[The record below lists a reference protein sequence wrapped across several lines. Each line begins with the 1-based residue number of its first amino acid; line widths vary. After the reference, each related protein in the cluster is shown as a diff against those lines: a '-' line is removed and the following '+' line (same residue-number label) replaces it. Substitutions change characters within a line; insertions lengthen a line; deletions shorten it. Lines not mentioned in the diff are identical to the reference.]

1 MLNGG
6 LENSTPVSPYLDV
19 VSPSL
24 WLPNPRHEQFAR
36 LVAAGATGKAA
47 YVGAGYRQRG
57 AASNACS
64 IRKLILQQCKIVGC
78 WKNRELGPC
87 AGSVHVPRTRRG
99 ARPRSAGHGV
109 GLKQRCL

>member
-1 MLNGG
+1 MLNAA
-6 LENSTPVSPYLDV
+6 LQNSTPVSPSLDV

-57 AASNACS
+57 ATSNACS

-78 WKNRELGPC
+78 GRIGNLDRAPAVITC
-87 AGSVHVPRTRRG
+87 RARG
-99 ARPRSAGHGV
+99 GERARSAGMASDWVDGR
-109 GLKQRCL
+109 QR

>member
-57 AASNACS
+57 ATSNACS
-64 IRKLILQQCKIVGC
+64 IRKLILQQCKIVGRLRIVYLYLAPALFTC
-78 WKNRELGPC
+78 CLRGGELG
-87 AGSVHVPRTRRG
+87 
-99 ARPRSAGHGV
+99 RSA
-109 GLKQRCL
+109 